1 MPEEQQPESTRPVP
15 PKGVVPHRR
24 GRRGGRGRRRSV
36 SAIPVSGQPVQ
47 SEPPAKH
54 TEPPIRLR
62 EEKLVRPT
70 PSNQQFASP
79 APDPIEPPQEKFRPV
94 PRKGNPD
101 VSAISR
107 AVNEVMQ
114 IIESLRETL
123 EQMEDVL
130 ELVEHAE
137 RQKITDEREIESLL
151 RALRQLQSRAGR
163 PDRTELG
170 ERRSLPFRPDRPQR
184 SEHQSPPE
192 QVERP
197 ESPESAE
204 QPEGQEPQQT
214 D

>member
-1 MPEEQQPESTRPVP
+1 MPEEQQPESMRPVP
-15 PKGVVPHRR
+15 PKGLVPRRR
-24 GRRGGRGRRRSV
+24 GRRGGRGRRRPV
-36 SAIPVSGQPVQ
+36 PAIPVSGQPAQ

-79 APDPIEPPQEKFRPV
+79 APDPIEPPKEKIRPV
-94 PRKGNPD
+94 PRKSNPD
-101 VSAISR
+101 VSAISQ

-114 IIESLRETL
+114 VVESLRETL

-151 RALRQLQSRAGR
+151 RALRQLQSRGGR
-163 PDRTELG
+163 PDRTEPA
-170 ERRSLPFRPDRPQR
+170 ERRSLPYRPNRPQR
-184 SEHQSPPE
+184 SENQSPLE
-192 QVERP
+192 QVGRL
-197 ESPESAE
+197 ESP
-204 QPEGQEPQQT
+204 
-214 D
+214 